1 MAGAQDARYSATPS
15 SSQWMSLSPGLGS
28 PIGTPLS
35 EKLGVELLRMI
46 EECGYHVAAS
56 NMPNANIMLELI
68 SRLASANGS
77 PIQRIAAYVIEAFAE
92 RMLKTKLPGLYNAFN
107 STKIS
112 LVSEENVA
120 QRLFYNVCPFI
131 KVAYLITNQAII
143 EAMEGEKW
151 VHIIDLYSF
160 EPEQWIDL
168 LHTFKARPEGPPCVK
183 ISGIHDQRVVLEQ
196 MAVRLMAE
204 ASKLEIP
211 FHFIPIVSKL
221 ENVDTESFCV
231 NAGEAIGVSAVF
243 QLHSLLAF
251 DEEVPR
257 RISPVAS
264 KRPLRKFL
272 DEVSPD
278 FTSPSSI
285 LSPSFS
291 PKMKNFLSSLR
302 RLSPKVMVIAEQE
315 ANHNGF
321 SLTERVKEA
330 LDFYAPLFDCL
341 DSIRSIAP
349 TERQMIE
356 KMIFGDEIK
365 NIIACEGVERKERHE
380 KLEKWI
386 LRLEQAG
393 FGRVELS
400 YYNSINARK
409 YLQNYGNDGYNIK
422 EKDRYIVLCW
432 NWCPLFSISAWQFGR
447 QK

>member
-1 MAGAQDARYSATPS
+1 MAGTQDARYSATPS

-92 RMLKTKLPGLYNAFN
+92 RMLKTKLSGLYNAFK
-107 STKIS
+107 STNIS

-131 KVAYLITNQAII
+131 KVAYLVTNQAII
-143 EAMEGEKW
+143 EAMEGEKR

-183 ISGIHDQRVVLEQ
+183 ITGIHDQRVVLEQ

-231 NAGEAIGVSAVF
+231 DAGEAFAISSVF

-272 DEVSPD
+272 DE
-278 FTSPSSI
+278 
-285 LSPSFS
+285 
-291 PKMKNFLSSLR
+291 
-302 RLSPKVMVIAEQE
+302 VMVIAEQE

-341 DSIRSIAP
+341 DSIRSITP
-349 TERQMIE
+349 MERQMIE
-356 KMIFGDEIK
+356 KMIFGEEIK
-365 NIIACEGVERKERHE
+365 NIIACDGVERKERHE

-422 EKDRYIVLCW
+422 EKDGYIVLCW
-432 NWCPLFSISAWQFGR
+432 NRCPLFSISAWQFGR

>member
-1 MAGAQDARYSATPS
+1 MARAQDARYSTTPS

-28 PIGTPLS
+28 PYTMIGTPLS
-35 EKLGVELLRMI
+35 EEWCMESLRLI
-46 EECGYHVAAS
+46 QECGNHVAAS
-56 NMPNANIMLELI
+56 NMPNANIRLEHI
-68 SRLASANGS
+68 SCLASAKGS
-77 PIQRIAAYVIEAFAE
+77 RIAAYVIEAFAE
-92 RMLKTKLPGLYNAFN
+92 RMLKTKLPGLYIAFN

-120 QRLFYNVCPFI
+120 LRLFYNVCPFI
-131 KVAYLITNQAII
+131 KVAYLVTNQAII
-143 EAMEGEKW
+143 EAMEGEKR

-168 LHTFKARPEGPPCVK
+168 LHTFKARPEGPPCLK
-183 ISGIHDQRVVLEQ
+183 ITGIHDQRVVLEQ

-221 ENVDTESFCV
+221 ENVDAESFCV
-231 NAGEAIGVSAVF
+231 NAGEAIAISSAF

-251 DEEVPR
+251 EEEVPR

-285 LSPSFS
+285 LSTSFS
-291 PKMKNFLSSLR
+291 PKMKNFLCFLR

-330 LDFYAPLFDCL
+330 LDFYALLFDCL
-341 DSIRSIAP
+341 DSIRSITP
-349 TERQMIE
+349 MERQITE
-356 KMIFGDEIK
+356 KMIFGEEIK

-386 LRLEQAG
+386 LRLEQVG
-393 FGRVELS
+393 FGWVKLS
-400 YYNSINARK
+400 
-409 YLQNYGNDGYNIK
+409 YGNDGYNIK
-422 EKDRYIVLCW
+422 EEEDGYVVFCW
-432 NWCPLFSISAWQFGR
+432 HRCPLFSISAWQFGR

>member
-1 MAGAQDARYSATPS
+1 M
-15 SSQWMSLSPGLGS
+15 
-28 PIGTPLS
+28 
-35 EKLGVELLRMI
+35 
-46 EECGYHVAAS
+46 
-56 NMPNANIMLELI
+56 
-68 SRLASANGS
+68 
-77 PIQRIAAYVIEAFAE
+77 
-92 RMLKTKLPGLYNAFN
+92 
-107 STKIS
+107 
-112 LVSEENVA
+112 
-120 QRLFYNVCPFI
+120 
-131 KVAYLITNQAII
+131 
-143 EAMEGEKW
+143 
-151 VHIIDLYSF
+151 HIIDLYSF

-168 LHTFKARPEGPPCVK
+168 LHTFKAQPEGLPCVK
-183 ISGIHDQRVVLEQ
+183 ITGIHDQRVVLEQ
-196 MAVRLMAE
+196 MAIRLMAE

-221 ENVDTESFCV
+221 ENVDPESFCV
-231 NAGEAIGVSAVF
+231 DAGEAIAISAVF

-291 PKMKNFLSSLR
+291 PKMRNFLSFLW

-356 KMIFGDEIK
+356 KMIFGEEIK
-365 NIIACEGVERKERHE
+365 NIIACEGTAQADSQRGKAAGRPGEHLGCGGRSHSDHPAPRGLPESLRGSESADPYQREDDGRERSEERHV
-380 KLEKWI
+380 
-386 LRLEQAG
+386 G
-393 FGRVELS
+393 
-400 YYNSINARK
+400 
-409 YLQNYGNDGYNIK
+409 K
-422 EKDRYIVLCW
+422 ECRSRWSPYH
-432 NWCPLFSISAWQFGR
+432 
-447 QK
+447 